1 MDQGAIA
8 NFKKYFIR
16 RTYRQA
22 LKAVEDDP
30 NMTLSDFWKSLNI
43 YMCIKHIDA
52 SWREVSQ
59 TSMNVFGRV
68 CARSVQGEDEEE
80 D

>member
-1 MDQGAIA
+1 MSLLQPMDQGVIV
-8 NFKKYFIR
+8 NFKKYYIH

-30 NMTLSDFWKSLNI
+30 NMTLSDFWKSFNI

-52 SWREVSQ
+52 AWREVSQ
-59 TSMNVFGRV
+59 TSMN
-68 CARSVQGEDEEE
+68 SVWKDLCP
-80 D
+80 